1 MPFVAPPSLSSPSQ
15 ASCLFRSIEVGHF
28 TVSKSGANSVAQV
41 SQTRGLQHAIEL
53 HPWLVLRDTTIED
66 TRAALVTHTWS
77 DGIGE
82 PTWTPGLY
90 EVEQ

>member
-1 MPFVAPPSLSSPSQ
+1 MDL
-15 ASCLFRSIEVGHF
+15 E
-28 TVSKSGANSVAQV
+28 GANSVAQAL
-41 SQTRGLQHAIEL
+41 QTQGLQHAIEL

-77 DGIGE
+77 DGICE
-82 PTWTPGLY
+82 PTWMPGLY

>member
-1 MPFVAPPSLSSPSQ
+1 MLQ
-15 ASCLFRSIEVGHF
+15 SCGGGPIHSIEVGHF
-28 TVSKSGANSVAQV
+28 TVSKSGANSVAQAL
-41 SQTRGLQHAIEL
+41 QTRSLQHAIEL

-77 DGIGE
+77 DGICE
-82 PTWTPGLY
+82 PTWMLGQY